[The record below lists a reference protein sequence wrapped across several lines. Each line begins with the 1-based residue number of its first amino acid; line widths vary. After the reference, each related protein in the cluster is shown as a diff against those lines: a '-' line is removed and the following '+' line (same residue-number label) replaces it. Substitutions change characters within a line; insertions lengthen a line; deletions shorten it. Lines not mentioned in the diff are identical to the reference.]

1 VTPAPSMASFALV
14 PSCSAEAI
22 QAERDAVVRWAG
34 QVAELIAAAPT
45 SAPPMFVDAHRG
57 RGEPFNVAAVTQEA
71 DARAWDRMLRE
82 SGLWS
87 FMDQT
92 AREQWREQIQGPRY
106 HGQHTKVPELPPFT
120 VQAAEDMARS
130 VHADRGR
137 MVARG
142 VEEVHRRLSG
152 LYRSNEVARFGPRM
166 VIKGIGSCW
175 GTGKWLHISHEVCD
189 KLDDLARFLRLAR
202 GQAEDDHRR
211 GCWNQLSSAAHSA
224 PCVVQMEFWTVKL
237 FKNGNGHL
245 WFRWDEDVDRLNRM
259 LAAAG
264 QGCIPDTEP
273 AGRPR

>member
-1 VTPAPSMASFALV
+1 MTPAPSMAASFALV

-22 QAERDAVVRWAG
+22 QAERDAVVEWARK
-34 QVAELIAAAPT
+34 VAELVGAAPP
-45 SAPPMFVDAHRG
+45 SAPPIYLDAHRRGG
-57 RGEPFNVAAVTQEA
+57 RDRFDLADVTREA
-71 DARAWDRMLRE
+71 DARAWDRLLRE

-87 FMDQT
+87 FMDQV
-92 AREQWREQIQGPRY
+92 AREQWRAQIDGSDR
-106 HGQHTKVPELPPFT
+106 HGVKLPELPTFT
-120 VQAAEDMARS
+120 VQAAEDMARK

-152 LYRSNEVARFGPRM
+152 SYRSNDPAKFGRRM
-166 VIKGIGSCW
+166 VLRGLGSCW
-175 GTGKWLHISHEVCD
+175 GSGKWLHISHEACD

-211 GCWNQLSSAAHSA
+211 GCYSQLSDAADSA
-224 PCVVQMEFWTVKL
+224 PAVIEIEFWTVKL

-259 LAAAG
+259 LAYNSSG
-264 QGCIPDTEP
+264 RIPDTER
-273 AGRPR
+273 ARR